1 MIQELGFCPTDRVV
15 IINADDLGV
24 TRSTN
29 QAIMQ
34 MFKNNAIT
42 STSIMVPADAA
53 LDAALQSTKEMNVGI
68 HITLTSHKSRFY
80 KPINKLNKFSSLT
93 NEHGYF
99 YDEVSNFE
107 KNADLDEVRIEVE
120 AQIQTAI
127 SLGIEPTHLDSHAGS
142 ILGLYNNRDFLEV
155 IFYLC
160 QKYALP
166 FCLPI
171 RILEHPSFSSEQKQM
186 FRQRIHLANQL
197 GVRLIDDIAGLT
209 YHFSSEEGYEGAK
222 KELIKQ
228 INNLKPGITQITT
241 HPSIVSDELKELTKY
256 YENREIEYQLY
267 NDPDVKELIKNQN
280 IKLISWK
287 EIRDLQR
294 NSFSLKYY

>member
-1 MIQELGFCPTDRVV
+1 MIQELGFSPTDRVV

-34 MFKNNAIT
+34 MFQSNAIT
-42 STSIMVPADAA
+42 STSIMVSADAA
-53 LDAALQSTKEMNVGI
+53 HEAALQCTKEKSMNVGI
-68 HITLTSHKSRFY
+68 HITLTSHKSRYY
-80 KPINKLNKFSSLT
+80 KPINKLRRSSSLT
-93 NEHGYF
+93 NEHGFF
-99 YDEVSNFE
+99 YDEGSDFE
-107 KNADLDEVRIEVE
+107 KNADPDEVRIEVE

-142 ILGLYNNRDFLEV
+142 ILGLYHSRDFLEV
-155 IFYLC
+155 VFDLC
-160 QKYALP
+160 KKYALP

-171 RILEHPSFSSEQKQM
+171 KILEHPSFSSEQKQM
-186 FRQRIHLANQL
+186 FRQRINLANQL
-197 GVRLIDDIAGLT
+197 GIRLIDDITGLT
-209 YHFSSEEGYEGAK
+209 YHFSSDEGYEGAK

-241 HPSIVSDELKELTKY
+241 HPAIVSDELKELTEY
-256 YENREIEYQLY
+256 YENREIEYRLY
-267 NDPDVKELIKNQN
+267 NDPDVKERIKNQN

-287 EIRDLQR
+287 TIRDYQR
-294 NSFSLKYY
+294 NSLS